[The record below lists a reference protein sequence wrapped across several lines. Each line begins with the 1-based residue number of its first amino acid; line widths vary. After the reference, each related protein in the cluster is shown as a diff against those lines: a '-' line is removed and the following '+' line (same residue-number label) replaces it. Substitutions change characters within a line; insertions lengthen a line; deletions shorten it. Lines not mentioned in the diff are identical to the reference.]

1 MKYPD
6 KIVVIKM
13 STFSSIFGS
22 SGDNANVDKS
32 IDLLFKA
39 SKGPVSRQYSDRAR
53 TVINIPVDAATEESG
68 ADQSEST
75 EETEEDKERDI
86 KAEAKRA
93 KKTRQK
99 KDLNEDLESKYYNK
113 LLKET
118 DEEAP
123 KVEKEEKT
131 ESGSGSDSD
140 SDDEEDQSGETKSKR
155 AKTVDLKENE
165 LEKAERTVFV
175 GNVNASVVGS
185 KPMYKKFKKLFSQ
198 YGKIQSIRFRSI
210 SFDDA
215 VPRKVAFA
223 KKKLHS
229 SRDTLN
235 AYVVFAEKEP
245 SLKCVPKLNATE
257 FEHAHLRVDHVAHP
271 APKDNKR
278 TIFVGNLDFE
288 EKEET
293 LWRYFNSKTDN
304 DVESV
309 RVIRDAKTNVGKGFA
324 LVQFKDTLSVNKSL
338 LLNDK
343 PMSAEKKRKL
353 RISKAKAHTKPSI
366 LSPNHI
372 DNSKKAYA
380 SNKSKM
386 SAKLSDQQRTK
397 LGRAQTVLNKS
408 DRATAGKSRNIIE
421 GQRASKGDLI
431 AGIKG
436 LKSNR
441 DRKIKKPRIRDRST
455 KFKNERDSMASELKN
470 GPKK

>member
-1 MKYPD
+1 
-6 KIVVIKM
+6 M

-22 SGDNANVDKS
+22 SGNKSNVDKN

-53 TVINIPVDAATEESG
+53 TIIEIPIDAPKKDIDE
-68 ADQSEST
+68 DQSESI
-75 EETEEDKERDI
+75 EEDEEEQEKDI

-99 KDLNEDLESKYYNK
+99 KELNEDLESKYYDK
-113 LLKET
+113 LLKEK

-123 KVEKEEKT
+123 KVDKTAESKIEAEEKD
-131 ESGSGSDSD
+131 ESGSGSDSE
-140 SDDEEDQSGETKSKR
+140 SEDEEDQSKEAKAKR
-155 AKTVDLKENE
+155 AKTVDLKEAE

-175 GNVNASVVGS
+175 GNVNAAVVSS
-185 KPMYKKFKKLFSQ
+185 KQMYKKFKKLFSQ
-198 YGKIQSIRFRSI
+198 YGKVQSIRFRSI

-235 AYVVFAEKEP
+235 AYVVFTEKEP
-245 SLKCVPKLNATE
+245 SLKCISKLNATV

-271 APKDNKR
+271 APKDNRR

-309 RVIRDAKTNVGKGFA
+309 RVIRDSKTNLGKGFA

-343 PMSAEKKRKL
+343 PMSDEKKRKL

-380 SNKSKM
+380 SNRSKM
-386 SAKLSDQQRTK
+386 SAKLSDNQRTK
-397 LGRAQTVLNKS
+397 LGRAQSVLNKS
-408 DRATAGKSRNIIE
+408 DRATAGKAKSIIE

-441 DRKIKKPRIRDRST
+441 DRKVKKPRIRDRST
-455 KFKNERDSMASELKN
+455 KFKKERDSMASELKN

>member
-1 MKYPD
+1 
-6 KIVVIKM
+6 M
-13 STFSSIFGS
+13 STFSSIFGT
-22 SGDNANVDKS
+22 SGDNTNVDKS

-53 TVINIPVDAATEESG
+53 SVINIPVDAAKEESG
-68 ADQSEST
+68 EDQSESI
-75 EETEEDKERDI
+75 EETEEETERDI

-113 LLKET
+113 LLKER
-118 DEEAP
+118 DEEVP
-123 KVEKEEKT
+123 KVEKA

-140 SDDEEDQSGETKSKR
+140 SEDEENQSGEAKSKR

-175 GNVNASVVGS
+175 GNVNASVVSS
-185 KPMYKKFKKLFSQ
+185 KPMYKKFKKLFSLS
-198 YGKIQSIRFRSI
+198 GKIQSIRFRSI

-245 SLKCVPKLNATE
+245 SLKCVSKLNATE

-309 RVIRDAKTNVGKGFA
+309 RVIRDPKTNLGKGFA
-324 LVQFKDTLSVNKSL
+324 LIQFKDTLSVNKSL

-343 PMSAEKKRKL
+343 PMSEEKKRKL

-366 LSPNHI
+366 LSPNHV

-380 SNKSKM
+380 SNRSKM

-436 LKSNR
+436 LKSNT

-455 KFKNERDSMASELKN
+455 KFRNERDSMASELKN